1 MSTDSQRAAEE
12 AMAYIG
18 QFKDN
23 WDLEDPI
30 DILPKELRPTK
41 KRIITWD
48 PDLLEAL
55 AAISGKHP
63 AEKREEIYERLGVLV
78 RARVNKS
85 KSRGSKQNRSAH
97 VIAAD
102 IELLREELRDAEV
115 FSETPNE
122 LKEDESPSTFRD
134 SNRSQLAPREEFQNA
149 QLVKSDSQDDESF
162 QVDRPLPFS
171 ASKRKRGLSVIQEE
185 KVVEDS
191 QVRKRVRIQRGSS
204 IIGELAFSDLL
215 DDSNLGNNPQ
225 VTTSTPNLSSLL
237 MTGHIE
243 GDSLFESLA
252 ETQSKPRAVDE
263 DPLPTTQVI
272 RTRSM
277 LDYQLEGSDG
287 IEQSARQHSSGVD
300 TPGIEHAQHSEE
312 VTDEDLDEPDDD
324 EPDDSIQNKPRHNS
338 VYKKVI
344 PSSTQTSDDED
355 EEKIDTQSESESES
369 EDPPQQNSSP
379 PPYPNND
386 DNHRDT
392 ESPSG
397 EGTIGDLEQDAQR
410 VPVPEF
416 TSFSQQAQRVPVQ
429 EFTSFSQPGS
439 GGQHSQSKV
448 DQQGQPDDHIS
459 HQSIASAQS
468 AHQDMTQQVVQRYSQ
483 DADENMR
490 RILNPNL
497 QLLSAPTGNHVAD
510 EPAHAQTTR
519 PVSPVNIVPTVK
531 NADRNVEDDEPIPD
545 YATEEERDT
554 AMECLQRL
562 YELRSLSYATQ
573 RPSYAAAEHMELV
586 MYRRELAR
594 IERRHR
600 AEVAAAVAA
609 EEGSQQSEQ
618 GG

>member
-23 WDLEDPI
+23 WDLENPI

-115 FSETPNE
+115 FSEIPDE
-122 LKEDESPSTFRD
+122 LEEDESPSAFRD
-134 SNRSQLAPREEFQNA
+134 SNRNQLAPREEFQNA

-162 QVDRPLPFS
+162 QVDRLPPFS

-185 KVVEDS
+185 EVVEDS
-191 QVRKRVRIQRGSS
+191 QVRKRVRTQRGSS
-204 IIGELAFSDLL
+204 LIGELAFSDLL

-243 GDSLFESLA
+243 GDSLFESVA

-277 LDYQLEGSDG
+277 LDYQLEGSDE

-344 PSSTQTSDDED
+344 PSSTQTSEVED
-355 EEKIDTQSESESES
+355 EEKIDTQSESESET

-416 TSFSQQAQRVPVQ
+416 TSFSQ
-429 EFTSFSQPGS
+429 PGS
-439 GGQHSQSKV
+439 GGQHSQSRV
-448 DQQGQPDDHIS
+448 DQQGQPDNHIS

-483 DADENMR
+483 DADKDMR

-497 QLLSAPTGNHVAD
+497 QLLGAPTGNHVVD
-510 EPAHAQTTR
+510 EPAHAQPTR
-519 PVSPVNIVPTVK
+519 PVSPVNIVPTVQ

-545 YATEEERDT
+545 YATEEEQDT

-600 AEVAAAVAA
+600 AEVAVAA
-609 EEGSQQSEQ
+609 AAEAGSEQSEQ